1 MNKNGFHKILCL
13 MYIYD
18 LPQFVWFIQTYPDL
32 LCVCGIEEI
41 LDQLDRILLIDSA
54 MPQLLSYDTTFQL
67 GDFYVSSLLFRHVI
81 YKESPIIPALF
92 LIHERKFQSVHET
105 LFQIAVDK
113 VPSLLKS
120 VYPIV
125 TDEESY

>member
-1 MNKNGFHKILCL
+1 MFNLHEIA
-13 MYIYD
+13 YD

-54 MPQLLSYDTTFQL
+54 MPQLLSYDMTFQL

-81 YKESPIIPALF
+81 FKESPIIPALF

-125 TDEESY
+125 R